1 MIFGQAKQAEYE
13 VWTLPEPVRRVLAF
27 IRARDWK
34 ALPDGKYEI
43 EGARMFVTAQSY
55 ETQERSACRAET
67 HASYVD
73 VQYMLEGKECVGYC
87 PLSPQLEVEEDC
99 LAARDARFYK
109 ALPDEA
115 TFTLTPDAYAVFF
128 PTDVHR
134 PCCTAG
140 EKQRVR
146 KLVAKIHVD
155 LF

>member
-1 MIFGQAKQAEYE
+1 MILGHADHVKHEAGQ
-13 VWTLPEPVRRVLAF
+13 LPGPVRRALAF
-27 IRARDWK
+27 IRAQDWA

-43 EGARMFVTAQSY
+43 EGADMFVTAQSY
-55 ETQERSACRAET
+55 ETRERSACRAET

-73 VQYMLEGKECVGYC
+73 LQYMLAGKERVGYC
-87 PLSPQLEVEEDC
+87 AFSPQLEVEEDC
-99 LAARDARFYK
+99 LAARDACFYK

-115 TFTLTPDAYAVFF
+115 TFVLTPGAYAVFF

-134 PCCTAG
+134 PCCAAD

-146 KLVAKIHVD
+146 KLVAKIRVD